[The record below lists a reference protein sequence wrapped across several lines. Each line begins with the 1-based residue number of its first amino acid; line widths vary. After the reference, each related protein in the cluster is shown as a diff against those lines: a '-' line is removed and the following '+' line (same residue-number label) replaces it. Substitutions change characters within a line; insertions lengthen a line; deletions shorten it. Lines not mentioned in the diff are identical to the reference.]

1 MLIAIAQSAASIES
15 DYEKASLLI
24 KEPNVIR
31 RSLGAHGWLHAV
43 RTIGSDYE
51 HHRIERRA

>member
-24 KEPNVIR
+24 KEQNVIR
-31 RSLGAHGWLHAV
+31 AIS
-43 RTIGSDYE
+43 
-51 HHRIERRA
+51 RRAWNGCMRSARLVQIMSTIAY